1 MPMNKWQNFYQKGL
15 AKENEFAELLI
26 TNEGGT
32 TRHASR
38 KDDIYG
44 HIDIIWTI
52 NNHDYFFDVKSLKKT
67 NRTDNK
73 VNDNVHWIEL
83 QNVLGNIGWLYG
95 KAHYIAFETLQDWL
109 VVRRV
114 DIISMLELKVINN
127 TISKSK
133 DFYTYYQRDDRQ
145 DIIVKVPTDDLRKI
159 ARKVFKK
166 NTLI

>member
-1 MPMNKWQNFYQKGL
+1 M
-15 AKENEFAELLI
+15 
-26 TNEGGT
+26 
-32 TRHASR
+32 
-38 KDDIYG
+38 
-44 HIDIIWTI
+44 
-52 NNHDYFFDVKSLKKT
+52 
-67 NRTDNK
+67 
-73 VNDNVHWIEL
+73 
-83 QNVLGNIGWLYG
+83 
-95 KAHYIAFETLQDWL
+95 
-109 VVRRV
+109 RRV